1 MSEDV
6 KKYFT
11 TGEFS
16 KLCRVKK
23 QTLFHY
29 DEIGLFSP
37 EIKKENG
44 YRYYSY
50 HQFEIFQVIS
60 LFKELGY
67 SIKRNKVSNKR
78 KNTRQDPACSKRKV
92 Y

>member
-37 EIKKENG
+37 EIKKKMGIDIIPIINLRFFKSSV
-44 YRYYSY
+44 YLK
-50 HQFEIFQVIS
+50 S
-60 LFKELGY
+60 LEFH
-67 SIKRNKVSNKR
+67 
-78 KNTRQDPACSKRKV
+78 
-92 Y
+92 